1 MNIKRQNKETVQQE
15 DADGY
20 DMDLLSDYLKELTK
34 PENLIGPFE
43 TTEELMASLWDD
55 DDE

>member
-1 MNIKRQNKETVQQE
+1 MSKIENEKSQINE
-15 DADGY
+15 DEELG
-20 DMDLLSDYLKELTK
+20 STLKELTK
-34 PENLIGPFE
+34 PENLIGPFK

>member
-15 DADGY
+15 TEYGY
-20 DMDLLSDYLKELTK
+20 DTGLLSDYLKELTK
-34 PENLIGPFE
+34 PENLIGPFK